1 MKQIFTPKNSP
12 KQRLNFI
19 GYVLSI
25 ISPIMFSESLS
36 TVRKYGFWISIVND
50 FFHQKVF
57 HFSMLGNYDTILK
70 ISFVK
75 CKCIALLPTF
85 NKRIVFFL
93 PFNEEIKV

>member
-1 MKQIFTPKNSP
+1 MKQVFASKNSP
-12 KQRLNFI
+12 KQRLIFI

-36 TVRKYGFWISIVND
+36 AVRKFGLRISIADD

-57 HFSMLGNYDTILK
+57 HSSMLGNYDTILK

-75 CKCIALLPTF
+75 CKCLALLPTF
-85 NKRIVFFL
+85 NNVFFL
-93 PFNEEIKV
+93 PFNEKIKV

>member
-12 KQRLNFI
+12 KQRLIFI

-36 TVRKYGFWISIVND
+36 AVRKFGLRISIVDD

-75 CKCIALLPTF
+75 CKCLALLTTF